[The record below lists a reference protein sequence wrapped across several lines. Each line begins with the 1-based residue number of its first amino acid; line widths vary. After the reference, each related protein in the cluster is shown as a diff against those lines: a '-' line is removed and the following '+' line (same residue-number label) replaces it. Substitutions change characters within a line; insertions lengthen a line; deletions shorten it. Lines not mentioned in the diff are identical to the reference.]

1 MKYKIEITE
10 TLQKIVKV
18 EAKTLTEAIIKIGR
32 DYHKN
37 DGTIELNADNATLF
51 VSFKEHKE

>member
-10 TLQKIVKV
+10 TLQKIVEV
-18 EAKTLTEAIIKIGR
+18 EAKTLTDAIIKIGK
-32 DYHKN
+32 DYH
-37 DGTIELNADNATLF
+37 GGEVELNADNAALT